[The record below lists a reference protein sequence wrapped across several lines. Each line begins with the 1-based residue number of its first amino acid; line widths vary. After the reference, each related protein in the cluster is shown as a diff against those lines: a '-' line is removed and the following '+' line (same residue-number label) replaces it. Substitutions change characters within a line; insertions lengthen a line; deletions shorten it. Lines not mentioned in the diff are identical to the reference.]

1 MELSFMAPENILMQA
16 VKKGGDRQELHERI
30 RRHSMAAGLVVKTEG
45 KPNDL
50 LDRLA
55 ADPAFGLDRAQLDT
69 VLDPKLYIGR
79 APSLVDRFLAQ
90 EVQPILEAEESAL
103 AESAVDL
110 KV

>member
-1 MELSFMAPENILMQA
+1 MATENILMQA

-30 RRHSMAAGLVVKTEG
+30 RVHSMAAGLVVKGEG

-55 ADPAFGLDRAQLDT
+55 ADPSFGLDRSQLDAL
-69 VLDPKLYIGR
+69 LDPALYIGR

-90 EVQPILEAEESAL
+90 EVRPILEAEKASL
-103 AESAVDL
+103 AEGAVDL